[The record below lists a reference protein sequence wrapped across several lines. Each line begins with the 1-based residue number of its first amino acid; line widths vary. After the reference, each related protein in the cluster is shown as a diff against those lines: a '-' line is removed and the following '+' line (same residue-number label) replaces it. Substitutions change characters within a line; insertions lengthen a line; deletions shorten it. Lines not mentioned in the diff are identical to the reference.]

1 MSSETQDL
9 APGLSQHAGAP
20 RTVTLGLRTFL
31 LGNQFRPGFLR
42 QIVVYGLLVILAAM
56 FITPFYWM
64 VNTALKPSNQVF
76 SVPPTWIPRPPRFL
90 NFYEAMTKHGEEEE
104 LSSSQP
110 RVYTYALNTTLITV
124 NGVIATLLSSSM
136 VAYAF
141 ARLDFPGKNLLFML
155 ILSTLM
161 IPFAVVM
168 VPQFII
174 WKQLN
179 WLDTFWPLM
188 IPHWF
193 GSAWN
198 IFLLRQFFLTIPKEY
213 DEAALMEG
221 ASRWTI
227 YWRIILPLAKPA
239 LAAVAVFAFVYF
251 WNDFL
256 GPLIILS
263 TPKHFTL
270 TIYLVNFTIAFRK
283 VTPWN
288 LYMAAAL
295 IITLPCL
302 ILFFFSQQA
311 FLKGIT
317 ISGLK

>member
-1 MSSETQDL
+1 MTVQDL
-9 APGLSQHAGAP
+9 VPKSRQDTDNSGVASLK
-20 RTVTLGLRTFL
+20 LRMFL
-31 LGNQFRPGFLR
+31 FGTRFKPGFLR
-42 QIVVYGLLVILAAM
+42 QLMVYGLLIILAAL
-56 FITPFYWM
+56 FLLPFYWM

-76 SVPPTWIPRPPRFL
+76 RVPPTWFPQPVMWS
-90 NFYEAMTKHGEEEE
+90 NFYETMTTRGSEADI
-104 LSSSQP
+104 SSSQP
-110 RVYTYALNTTLITV
+110 PVYRYALNTTLITV
-124 NGVIATLLSSSM
+124 NGVVATVISSSL

-141 ARLDFPGKNLLFML
+141 ARLEFPGKNVLFML
-155 ILSTLM
+155 ILGTLM

-174 WKQLN
+174 WKHLN

-188 IPHWF
+188 APHWF

-198 IFLLRQFFLTIPKEY
+198 IFLLRQFFMTIPREY
-213 DEAALMEG
+213 DEAALIDG
-221 ASRWTI
+221 ASRWDI
-227 YWRIILPLAKPA
+227 YWRIIMPLSKPA

-263 TPKHFTL
+263 TPKNFTL
-270 TIYLVNFTIAFRK
+270 TIYLVNFTVAFWK
-283 VTPWN
+283 VTPWH

-302 ILFFFSQQA
+302 LLFFLSQKV

-317 ISGLK
+317 ITGFKR